1 MARIKLIKSKR
12 PVTVNKREYQKVY
25 NTRRW
30 KDLRARK
37 MADNPICEECERKG
51 KTTPAKEVHH
61 IIPFE
66 IDYDLS
72 LAYDY
77 DNLVSLCVECHKEAH
92 EKLRMTGAA
101 SGRYSPGN
109 KLEGIEYR

>member
-1 MARIKLIKSKR
+1 MAHNKLVKSR
-12 PVTVNKREYQKVY
+12 RQVTVNKKEYQKVY

-37 MADNPICEECERKG
+37 MADNPLCEECERKG
-51 KTTPAKEVHH
+51 KVIPAKEVHH
-61 IIPFE
+61 LKPFE

-77 DNLVSLCVECHKEAH
+77 DNLISLCVECHKEAH
-92 EKLRMTGAA
+92 EKLRLTGRA
-101 SGRYSPGN
+101 SGRYYPGV
-109 KLEGIEYR
+109 KEGVEYR